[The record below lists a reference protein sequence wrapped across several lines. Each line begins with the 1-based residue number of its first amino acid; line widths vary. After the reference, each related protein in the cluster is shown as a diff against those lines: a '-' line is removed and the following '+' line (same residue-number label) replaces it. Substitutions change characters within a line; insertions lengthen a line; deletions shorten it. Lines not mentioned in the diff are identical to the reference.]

1 MTAAACS
8 EWTKVESVGIR
19 ETMPWDAAPQEWADY
34 QARVRSYKSR
44 SHTLSYIRFANSPSG
59 VQNEKGSLRSLPD
72 SLDIVSLTNGVNFS
86 EYDSEDMA
94 RMRAVAIRVICQAD
108 LASAEDVTATLD
120 ATVAAVDRHGLD
132 GYSFTASSREDA
144 SAAVARLSS
153 AKSDSRIL
161 VFEGNPSLIAEDD
174 IAKIDLF
181 VLATETLENPYS
193 LRNAVTD
200 ALEAGVPREKMLL
213 AASLKGVYYSSD
225 NTELPVLE
233 AMADNVVTYG
243 PMAGL
248 AVYDVES
255 DYYHYEGNWSS
266 LRAVIRRLNQ

>member
-1 MTAAACS
+1 M
-8 EWTKVESVGIR
+8 
-19 ETMPWDAAPQEWADY
+19 
-34 QARVRSYKSR
+34 
-44 SHTLSYIRFANSPSG
+44 
-59 VQNEKGSLRSLPD
+59 QNEKGSLRSLPD

-86 EYDSEDMA
+86 AYDSEDMT

-108 LASAEDVTATLD
+108 LASSEDVAATLD
-120 ATVAAVDRHGLD
+120 ATVAAVDSHGLD